1 MHFPRQGS
9 DLGTVSS
16 AFFQKIVGTLSLFDF
31 ADPSLISGKREVTT
45 VPSQAL
51 YLMNSEFIMNSSKQ
65 MANHLLNDLNL
76 RGAELGKTAFY
87 LAYSRPPTKEEG
99 TATLAYFENF
109 QNTARESGMGQD
121 EARNLALS
129 TFCQTLLSS
138 AEFRYVD

>member
-1 MHFPRQGS
+1 MVSVQ
-9 DLGTVSS
+9 LGTGAHVLTNIRSQQS
-16 AFFQKIVGTLSLFDF
+16 AERDRGRAT
-31 ADPSLISGKREVTT
+31 RT
-45 VPSQAL
+45 
-51 YLMNSEFIMNSSKQ
+51 
-65 MANHLLNDLNL
+65 L